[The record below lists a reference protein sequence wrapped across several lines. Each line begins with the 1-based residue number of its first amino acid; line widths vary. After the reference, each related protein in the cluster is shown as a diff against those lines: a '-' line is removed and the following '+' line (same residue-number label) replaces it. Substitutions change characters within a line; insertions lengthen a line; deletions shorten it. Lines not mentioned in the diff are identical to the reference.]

1 MPGRGARLRTSGV
14 GLCAPSLSGPWPGP
28 GCWSTHLGPGSV
40 PGLQR
45 RRLIPAPLPDTA
57 ALGRK
62 PSLPGQWV
70 DLPLPLAG
78 SLKEPFEIK
87 VYEID
92 DVERLQRHRPP
103 PREDLAEVRAGGGRL
118 WQGRLAPGGVA
129 GQPADFTFPSCPQPS
144 QDVEKVGT
152 GPEPMVAPDA
162 PLAPRVGGWRG
173 PEATTIVPW
182 SCTGWGFPQP
192 CPPVLG

>member
-1 MPGRGARLRTSGV
+1 MGTEGPPALLGRDASLRTSDGAPPLS
-14 GLCAPSLSGPWPGP
+14 LCQDPGQELDSRSAHP
-28 GCWSTHLGPGSV
+28 GICSV

-103 PREDLAEVRAGGGRL
+103 PREDPAEVRAGGGRL
-118 WQGRLAPGGVA
+118 WQGRLAPGSVA
-129 GQPADFTFPSCPQPS
+129 GQPADSTFPSCPQAS

-152 GPEPMVAPDA
+152 GPEPTVAPDA
-162 PLAPRVGGWRG
+162 PPWAQSGWL
-173 PEATTIVPW
+173 EV
-182 SCTGWGFPQP
+182 S
-192 CPPVLG
+192 